1 MGCNGGR
8 MGSAWY
14 FLEHTGLPAD
24 SCVPYTSGDGK
35 CPWSCPSKCADGSEF
50 KLYKVKDTKHYGS
63 VEAIKTAIMTGGPV
77 EGAFTVYQDFMQYKS
92 GVYKHTSGSMLGGH
106 AIKIVGWGNEDG

>member
-1 MGCNGGR
+1 

-14 FLEHTGLPAD
+14 FLEHTGLPSD

-35 CPWSCPSKCADGSEF
+35 CPWSCPSKCADGSDF

-63 VEAIKTAIMTGGPV
+63 VDAIKTAIMTSGPV

-106 AIKIVGWGNEDG
+106 AIKILGWGNEDG

>member
-1 MGCNGGR
+1 MGCDGGR

-14 FLEHTGLPAD
+14 FLEHTGLPSD

-35 CPWSCPSKCADGSEF
+35 CPWSCPSKCADGSDF

-63 VEAIKTAIMTGGPV
+63 VDAIKTAIMESGPV
-77 EGAFTVYQDFMQYKS
+77 EGAFTVYKDFMEYKS
-92 GVYKHTSGSMLGGH
+92 GVYKHTSG
-106 AIKIVGWGNEDG
+106 